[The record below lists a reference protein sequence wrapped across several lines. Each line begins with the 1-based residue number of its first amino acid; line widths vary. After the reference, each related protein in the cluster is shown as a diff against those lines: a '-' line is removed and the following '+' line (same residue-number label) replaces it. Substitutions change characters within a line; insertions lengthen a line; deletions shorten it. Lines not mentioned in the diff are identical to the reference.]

1 MKKDTVERINQT
13 LSIKS
18 RTEEALRLEEKRRE
32 ITEQLESLIAQYAK
46 ATGKKNLKRKSKKE
60 TETVFDSV
68 KDAVKGV
75 RAKK

>member
-1 MKKDTVERINQT
+1 MKKDTVEKINQT

-32 ITEQLESLIAQYAK
+32 ITEQLESLIAEYAK

-60 TETVFDSV
+60 TDTVFDSV
-68 KDAVKGV
+68 EDAVKGV